1 MGVDLVDVQE
11 EVMDLLHHLLLH
23 LLQQLLL
30 LAALVEMVVAV
41 DSPAVEMV
49 VEVDSPQ
56 PAHLAL
62 LVLLLL
68 EAVVAPV
75 DVVHLEDLEVVLL
88 VAPVDMVAVLQED
101 PVAALQE
108 GQDMEDQALED
119 LAEFAKH
126 GKRSNSNLK
135 RL

>member
-1 MGVDLVDVQE
+1 MG
-11 EVMDLLHHLLLH
+11 
-23 LLQQLLL
+23 
-30 LAALVEMVVAV
+30 
-41 DSPAVEMV
+41 EMV
-49 VEVDSPQ
+49 VEVDSPAVAAIMLDLEVDSLQ